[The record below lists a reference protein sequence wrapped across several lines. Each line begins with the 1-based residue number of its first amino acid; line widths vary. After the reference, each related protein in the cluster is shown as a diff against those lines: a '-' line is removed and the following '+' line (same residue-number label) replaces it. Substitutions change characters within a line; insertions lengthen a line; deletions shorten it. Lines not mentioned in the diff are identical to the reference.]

1 MKISLSSHRPIA
13 RTDELD
19 FVVELLVDVLASG
32 DFGGADEEAP
42 EPEEINDG
50 EFFLAAEASTD
61 FETRESQANALR
73 RLNLEGNME
82 AEFLVGRIWAERLDW
97 FHAEECG
104 FEVSSVCDA
113 RSGTWM
119 QVLET
124 LSRNAG
130 RTLRKDL
137 NLTNFVSDVVFI
149 HEVLLHPEISD
160 RVSVLDAAIR
170 TMSSDNSLVL
180 MYHEQSET
188 RHLEDWECG
197 ALGFKKIARSNL
209 LLKDNHF
216 RYPFGD
222 SHTAGREVDLLAT
235 VEHEAWILSQ
245 WEELITDHP
254 SL

>member
-1 MKISLSSHRPIA
+1 MA
-13 RTDELD
+13 QTDELD
-19 FVVELLVDVLASG
+19 FVVELMVDVLAHD
-32 DFGGADEEAP
+32 DFGGDDEDAGD
-42 EPEEINDG
+42 PEEINDSD
-50 EFFLAAEASTD
+50 FFNVAEAATD
-61 FETRESQANALR
+61 FDTRESHVDPAK
-73 RLNLEGNME
+73 RLNFDGKAES
-82 AEFLVGRIWAERLDW
+82 EFLVGRIWAERLEW

-137 NLTNFVSDVVFI
+137 DLTNFVSDVVFI
-149 HEVLLHPEISD
+149 HEVLLHPDISD
-160 RVSVLDAAIR
+160 RVAVLDAAIK

-222 SHTAGREVDLLAT
+222 SHTAGREVNLVAT
-235 VEHEAWILSQ
+235 AEHEAWILGQ